1 MMTSNGAANAGIGDD
16 QEQQHHHN
24 QHISVGRQDSQ
35 TSPLTATPH
44 CSPEQILDG
53 VQYAQ
58 HQTMVDASSS
68 DQEMQQ
74 QHLQPVPQRPLFD
87 DAPSLLAQQHAAM
100 IVQQQSSAL
109 SSTMQQ
115 QQQLN
120 DQPMAMLNTPI
131 LFTNNTTTGT
141 ATGETSPMTTIKKQ
155 GRFRVVKG
163 VTNDISV
170 KMTLPLSSENSNSTI
185 VGDDRNAIVNNSS
198 NDAAGNSGNP
208 EISPQSQPVSTIKKG
223 RFLVKKASANNDA
236 NANLAATAAAHS
248 GESDV
253 ELSPE
258 TVISFTTGVAVVD
271 ANVGIESSSLT
282 PDVSNMNNKPAGAA
296 KQKGRFLVK
305 TGVESVAVVAAVG
318 GGGTEVSSTDV
329 LPAKAPEAVDT
340 KATENLPAS
349 SVDVKKKGRFVVK
362 TGGGTGITVSTDGT
376 AAATNNVLSPMT
388 PASGI
393 VHQSNV
399 ANVQVAC
406 NNQQD
411 SNLPSAAEV
420 ISVANTG
427 VDASVQTMT
436 TMAST
441 LTAIPATMTTQNAMQ
456 QQNHQ
461 HTDSQ
466 TSILQVPSATS
477 SIGSSSSVGYNY
489 QQHQLQH
496 QNLPQ
501 APINDNDAY
510 LQLPPVTHRRVLTD
524 AITGSPT
531 KANGTV
537 VCGTSL
543 GATGGG
549 WMGGKSNGRMIGGG
563 GVGKVLHYIDTMR
576 TEVVEADRSIAALQS
591 DNRHLRDKNKELEAR
606 NKDLERRLGEEK
618 RLRQKVEDKY
628 TSLLQQDIGAHQE
641 MIPITVPPPPD
652 RGNDRRYSAPPLP
665 PFDGVNSNTSAIN
678 EEFPIDNQKRH
689 DRICSNTEEF
699 PSDVVIENQ
708 KQQPNRTHTGLM
720 VEPIIIP
727 LSRSNSPVISIMKSS
742 HKPTYL
748 SSNTVPDSST
758 IGSAKLKANIFDPL
772 GVESTSTTAE
782 SRDHGGATQNNTV
795 ASTSASDAS
804 PQLNNNTVDRTKKH
818 FDPLGT
824 PESRATI
831 NSNDGLPPPLLLDGG
846 LSQTSPTKCVDD
858 PFDEIVRRVPHNH
871 LQDYD

>member
-1 MMTSNGAANAGIGDD
+1 MVTSDGGPANAGINSDD
-16 QEQQHHHN
+16 QEQQRHHN

-58 HQTMVDASSS
+58 HQTMVDAFS
-68 DQEMQQ
+68 DQAAIPQQ
-74 QHLQPVPQRPLFD
+74 QHLQPVPQQPLFD

-100 IVQQQSSAL
+100 VQQSSSL
-109 SSTMQQ
+109 SSTVQG

-120 DQPMAMLNTPI
+120 EQPMAMLNTPI
-131 LFTNNTTTGT
+131 LLTNNTTTGT

-170 KMTLPLSSENSNSTI
+170 KTTLPLSSENLNSTT
-185 VGDDRNAIVNNSS
+185 VGDDRNAIVNSS

-208 EISPQSQPVSTIKKG
+208 EISPRSQPVSTIKKG

-236 NANLAATAAAHS
+236 NTNLAATAAAAHS

-258 TVISFTTGVAVVD
+258 TVISFTTGEAVVD
-271 ANVGIESSSLT
+271 ANGEIESSTLT
-282 PDVSNMNNKPAGAA
+282 SDVSNMNNKPAGAA
-296 KQKGRFLVK
+296 KQKGRFLVT

-318 GGGTEVSSTDV
+318 EGGTEVSSIV
-329 LPAKAPEAVDT
+329 LPAKVAVDT
-340 KATENLPAS
+340 KTTENLPAS

-362 TGGGTGITVSTDGT
+362 TGGGTGITVSIDGT
-376 AAATNNVLSPMT
+376 AATNNVLSPMT

-393 VHQSNV
+393 VHQNNV
-399 ANVQVAC
+399 ANVQVAS
-406 NNQQD
+406 NNQQY
-411 SNLPSAAEV
+411 SILTSAAEV
-420 ISVANTG
+420 ISVPNTG
-427 VDASVQTMT
+427 VDVSVQTMT

-441 LTAIPATMTTQNAMQ
+441 LTAIPAATTTQNAMQ
-456 QQNHQ
+456 QQYHQ

-477 SIGSSSSVGYNY
+477 SSIGSSSSVGYNQ
-489 QQHQLQH
+489 QQHQ
-496 QNLPQ
+496 NS
-501 APINDNDAY
+501 NDAY
-510 LQLPPVTHRRVLTD
+510 LQSPPVAHRRALTD
-524 AITGSPT
+524 AMSGPPT
-531 KANGTV
+531 K
-537 VCGTSL
+537 
-543 GATGGG
+543 ATGGG

-591 DNRHLRDKNKELEAR
+591 DNRHLRDKNKELEAK

-628 TSLLQQDIGAHQE
+628 TSLLQHDIGAHQE
-641 MIPITVPPPPD
+641 MIPKSIPPPPPAPD
-652 RGNDRRYSAPPLP
+652 NDKRYS
-665 PFDGVNSNTSAIN
+665 PFDRVNSNTSVIT
-678 EEFPIDNQKRH
+678 EKFPIDNQKQH
-689 DRICSNTEEF
+689 DRICSNTSAITEEIS
-699 PSDVVIENQ
+699 SDVVIDNQ
-708 KQQPNRTHTGLM
+708 RQQPNRAHTGLM
-720 VEPIIIP
+720 VEPRIIP
-727 LSRSNSPVISIMKSS
+727 LSRSNSYDPLVGSIMKSS
-742 HKPTYL
+742 HNPTYL
-748 SSNTVPDSST
+748 SSNTVSDSST
-758 IGSAKLKANIFDPL
+758 IVAAKSKANLFDPL

-782 SRDHGGATQNNTV
+782 SRDATILFCV
-795 ASTSASDAS
+795 A
-804 PQLNNNTVDRTKKH
+804 PQLSNNTVDRTKKH

-824 PESRATI
+824 PESLATI
-831 NSNDGLPPPLLLDGG
+831 NSNNGLPPPLLLDGD
-846 LSQTSPTKCVDD
+846 LPQTSPTKCVND
-858 PFDEIVRRVPHNH
+858 PFDEIVQRVPHNH

>member
-1 MMTSNGAANAGIGDD
+1 M
-16 QEQQHHHN
+16 
-24 QHISVGRQDSQ
+24 
-35 TSPLTATPH
+35 
-44 CSPEQILDG
+44 
-53 VQYAQ
+53 
-58 HQTMVDASSS
+58 
-68 DQEMQQ
+68 
-74 QHLQPVPQRPLFD
+74 
-87 DAPSLLAQQHAAM
+87 
-100 IVQQQSSAL
+100 
-109 SSTMQQ
+109 
-115 QQQLN
+115 
-120 DQPMAMLNTPI
+120 
-131 LFTNNTTTGT
+131 
-141 ATGETSPMTTIKKQ
+141 
-155 GRFRVVKG
+155 KG

-170 KMTLPLSSENSNSTI
+170 KMTLPPLSSENSNSTT
-185 VGDDRNAIVNNSS
+185 VGDDRNAIVNSS
-198 NDAAGNSGNP
+198 NDAAGNP

-223 RFLVKKASANNDA
+223 RFLVKKASANNNDA
-236 NANLAATAAAHS
+236 NANLAATAAAAAHS

-258 TVISFTTGVAVVD
+258 TVISFTTKGEAAVD

-329 LPAKAPEAVDT
+329 LSAKAPEAADT

-376 AAATNNVLSPMT
+376 AATNNVLSPMT

-399 ANVQVAC
+399 ANVQVAS

-441 LTAIPATMTTQNAMQ
+441 LTAIPAIMTTQNAMQ

-489 QQHQLQH
+489 QHHQQQQH

-591 DNRHLRDKNKELEAR
+591 DNRHLRDKNKELEAK

-628 TSLLQQDIGAHQE
+628 TSLLQRAHQE

-652 RGNDRRYSAPPLP
+652 RGNDRRYSTPPLP
-665 PFDGVNSNTSAIN
+665 PFDRVHSNTSAIT
-678 EEFPIDNQKRH
+678 EEFPINNQERY

-758 IGSAKLKANIFDPL
+758 IGAAKLKANIFDPL

-782 SRDHGGATQNNTV
+782 SSDHGGATQNNIV